1 MEEKMPYNKNTVI
14 NGKNI
19 NLTAQES
26 SGAAN
31 FHKSRIAFAFLSNG
45 QCAVN
50 VKDQREHRVY
60 LQEEYNLPSQEFE
73 KLDRGYIKDGKIV
86 FYKTSFFRKVDNISP
101 AMLNT
106 VLQIAKQYFGTGN
119 YEIWNGLQVG
129 KVGEEWN
136 TPLEIVTVVAVN

>member
-1 MEEKMPYNKNTVI
+1 MEKKMPYNKNTVI

-50 VKDQREHRVY
+50 IKDQREHRVY

-73 KLDRGYIKDGKIV
+73 KLDRGYIKTAK
-86 FYKTSFFRKVDNISP
+86 SFFIKHHFSAKLITFLRQCLIPFCKSPNNISEP
-101 AMLNT
+101 ETMKYGTAYKSEKS
-106 VLQIAKQYFGTGN
+106 AK
-119 YEIWNGLQVG
+119 NGIRL
-129 KVGEEWN
+129 
-136 TPLEIVTVVAVN
+136 